1 MSNRLIVFTFSV
13 VLLCSCAAGKKSD
26 KNTSSDETSA
36 SMEGMTEG
44 IVRISNGESD
54 CAVRIESAASESS
67 DGFYPVNLDDKFKKE
82 GLKIYFSY
90 SPSRAPLPDNCIG
103 LTAIVIDI
111 VK

>member
-1 MSNRLIVFTFSV
+1 MSNRLIVFAFSV
-13 VLLCSCAAGKKSD
+13 LLLCSCAAGKKSE

-54 CAVRIESAASESS
+54 CAVRIESDAAGDSE
-67 DGFYPVNLDDKFKKE
+67 GFYPVNLDEKFKKD

-103 LTAIVIDI
+103 LTAIVIDS